1 MTTEAVGVEV
11 LAIPIAGRIILY
23 RPLLRLAFVGN
34 EAMARQVL
42 ELAQEWN
49 GTGARPQPAEF
60 LSPEVA
66 DFLEGIGFLETDP
79 PPPAPRET
87 EYRPTSAVIL
97 ATNRCNLR
105 CGYCYA
111 SAGDDYTQEVPIE
124 LARTAIDVVHQNAVE
139 VGRHGFELTFH
150 GGGEP
155 TLAWQTLEEAV
166 DYARTKDLPCH
177 TWMVSNG
184 IWSERRGEWIKDNL
198 DRVTISFDG
207 TQETQD
213 RQRPFASG
221 QGSFDAV
228 MRSIAHLDRYGFDYG
243 IRMTALAPWRGQLA
257 RDVRFICEET
267 ACRSLQVE
275 PAFNSNRGEYRPPS
289 WQECQDFVAGYM
301 EAFEIAERAGRR
313 LHFSGARPR
322 TRTSAFCSAPYGG
335 LIVTPSG
342 DLVTC
347 YEITD
352 RQHPLAGMC
361 TIGRIEGE
369 QVVLDREQRASFLSR
384 LEGRRQACRDCFC
397 YWHCAG
403 DCHAKTF
410 YPGIDTNPITSPRC
424 KMNRAILAQQLLWF
438 IANSE
443 DGVYRHESSSPG
455 S

>member
-1 MTTEAVGVEV
+1 MEIQ
-11 LAIPIAGRIILY
+11 AIPVAGRIILY

-42 ELAQEWN
+42 DLAREWDS
-49 GTGARPQPAEF
+49 AADPPQLTDS

-66 DFLEGIGFLETDP
+66 GFLERIGFLAPDP
-79 PPPAPRET
+79 PPPAPRDT

-111 SAGDDYTQEVPIE
+111 SAGEDSAQDVPVE
-124 LARTAIDVVHQNAVE
+124 LALTAIDIVHRNAVE
-139 VGRHGFELTFH
+139 VGRQSFELNFH

-155 TLAWQTLEEAV
+155 TLAWQTMEEAV
-166 DYARTKDLPCH
+166 GYARTKDLPCH
-177 TWMVSNG
+177 TWVVSNG
-184 IWSERRGEWIKDNL
+184 IWSERRSKWIKDNL

-207 TQETQD
+207 AKGTQD
-213 RQRPFASG
+213 RQRPLATG
-221 QGSFDAV
+221 EGSFDAV
-228 MRSIAHLDRYGFDYG
+228 MRSIALLDRYGFDYG

-257 RDVRFICEET
+257 RDVAFICEET

-275 PAFNSNRGEYRPPS
+275 PAFNSSRGEYRPPS
-289 WQECQDFVAGYM
+289 WQECEDFVAGYM

-322 TRTSAFCSAPYGG
+322 TRTSSFCSAPFGG
-335 LIVTPSG
+335 LIVTPAG

-352 RQHPLAGMC
+352 RQHPMAEMC
-361 TIGRIEGE
+361 TIGWIEGE
-369 QVVLDREQRASFLSR
+369 QVVLDREGRASFLSR
-384 LEGRRQACRDCFC
+384 LEGRRQACRDCYC

-410 YPGIDTNPITSPRC
+410 YPGIDTTPITSPRC
-424 KMNRAILAQQLLWF
+424 QMNRAILAQQLLWF

-443 DGVYRHESSSPG
+443 DGVYRHEPPSPR